1 MRKEERTMKMMKVM
15 NSIMIVALLMTGVVQ
30 AQAVDYK
37 STYKGQNRTIQQT
50 EYKVASTT
58 TAPSATFQSTSTMP
72 VMSVGES
79 MLNED
84 GSVNAEA
91 YGVGQDGTAQA
102 PGRGHI
108 RKITNPDAEDDDDVE
123 NPLGDV
129 FWPLMLLA
137 LAYLS
142 LRVLLKRK
150 RA

>member
-1 MRKEERTMKMMKVM
+1 MKMMKVM
-15 NSIMIVALLMTGVVQ
+15 NSIMIVALLLTGVVQ

-72 VMSVGES
+72 AMSVGES
-79 MLNED
+79 MLNE
-84 GSVNAEA
+84 
-91 YGVGQDGTAQA
+91 DGTAQA

-108 RKITNPDAEDDDDVE
+108 RKITNPDSEDNDDVE

-137 LAYLS
+137 CAYMS
-142 LRVLLKRK
+142 LRSFLKRK
-150 RA
+150 RAVKG